1 MKTTLSS
8 PPNSPLETSQT
19 PDGQGAA
26 LRGPIPVKPTV
37 GLFVSRERN
46 LLLLRR
52 HAGPSDWK
60 WDIPAGVIEPGETPE
75 QAAQRV
81 LKEQIGFDV
90 QLMWRVFATGP
101 RIPGIETPEFLFE
114 VAQFDGNAAP
124 SKAVVQYAWFAPG
137 EIPQEL
143 ISEGMRD
150 LLYRWLRARW
160 GYGLQLYGVNQPIY
174 SDAAKLV
181 TEIGPP
187 WPAEGLP
194 AGVTVEKGTW
204 CIEDNALSG
213 SVVGRQPAI
222 LWFDAAVEGNQL
234 MVFAAYAVPPHRNDI
249 NAYWEGSGA
258 LYGPD
263 GACTISGF
271 GGWYNQLTGI
281 EYNPSENPLTVTKL
295 APVQAGVVYYLAVG
309 RYGKSDFMF
318 IDGELVTQ
326 LNDSTAPRRPSSKLA
341 LATWDSHIRYLRAQ
355 VYQLAQAP
363 QSSQK

>member
-1 MKTTLSS
+1 MKSTLLSHPGNTHS
-8 PPNSPLETSQT
+8 DSNQSTAVQ
-19 PDGQGAA
+19 DVA
-26 LRGPIPVKPTV
+26 LHGPVPVKPTV
-37 GLFVSRERN
+37 GLFVSKNRYM
-46 LLLLRR
+46 LLLRR
-52 HAGPSDWK
+52 YDGPSTWK
-60 WDIPAGVIEPGETPE
+60 WDLPAGVMEPGETPE

-81 LKEQIGFDV
+81 LKEQIGLDV
-90 QLMWRVFATGP
+90 KLMWRVFGAVP
-101 RIPGIETPEFLFE
+101 RIPGLETPDFLFE
-114 VAQFDGNAAP
+114 VAEFDGRATP
-124 SKAVVQYAWFAPG
+124 SKAVVQYAWFSPG
-137 EIPQEL
+137 EIPQGL
-143 ISEGMRD
+143 ISDGLRD

-174 SDAAKLV
+174 SDGAKLV

-194 AGVTVEKGTW
+194 PGVTVEKGTW
-204 CIEDNALSG
+204 CIEDDALSG
-213 SVVGRQPAI
+213 SVVGRNPAI
-222 LWFDAAVEGNQL
+222 CWFDAPVEGNQL

-295 APVQAGVVYYLAVG
+295 APVHAGVVYYLAVG

-326 LNDSTAPRRPSSKLA
+326 LNDSTAPRRPS
-341 LATWDSHIRYLRAQ
+341 
-355 VYQLAQAP
+355 
-363 QSSQK
+363 